1 MISNYSKVKSFIKKG
16 DHGVWGNDLNSII
29 IKLNK
34 KYKYEKWFTDILCGN
49 ITSVNEFRYKYP
61 DIVSATESR
70 WDFKK
75 EQDLPDPRN
84 VLEFKR
90 DTEISTVVEDMISY
104 DVEGLERNSTSTAN
118 NSQSSTASTD
128 EDYMYSSNNQNVK
141 VELKTR
147 YTSKEV
153 TFFRLNES
161 SKLLKNKSLVITYF
175 PYQKTMYIIDFA
187 DPIVESK
194 LDYVNYCSKSSN
206 VFDLTGI
213 TKFEYDIGVT
223 DPSVIKNK
231 LDEVIKNR
239 SINIV

>member
-1 MISNYSKVKSFIKKG
+1 
-16 DHGVWGNDLNSII
+16 
-29 IKLNK
+29 
-34 KYKYEKWFTDILCGN
+34 
-49 ITSVNEFRYKYP
+49 
-61 DIVSATESR
+61 
-70 WDFKK
+70 
-75 EQDLPDPRN
+75 
-84 VLEFKR
+84 
-90 DTEISTVVEDMISY
+90 
-104 DVEGLERNSTSTAN
+104 
-118 NSQSSTASTD
+118 
-128 EDYMYSSNNQNVK
+128 MYSSNNQNVK